1 MNHIGTMFFVGGEPM
16 ICMHNCTDCK
26 RKLFES
32 GTQRVHVTSC
42 NIRPSST
49 LARPLA
55 QIYLCRD
62 PNNTASRN
70 TIALV
75 HRSQLLEF
83 RTGWPLWTCMSIRR
97 CRSVRRNP
105 VTITIA
111 PRGTSTGK
119 PPTPCTRRNDQWGQL
134 VLHPCGDALLV
145 AIRTTRRTGAAVA
158 NESISACDEMQGPWR
173 INPFTAVPLGAPQ
186 SRHDNDSPSRYL
198 SA

>member
-1 MNHIGTMFFVGGEPM
+1 M

-26 RKLFES
+26 RKWSITARDRGPQQVRRSRF
-32 GTQRVHVTSC
+32 GPTKPGMQRVHVTRC
-42 NIRPSST
+42 NTRPSST

-105 VTITIA
+105 VTITRA

-134 VLHPCGDALLV
+134 VLHPCKTLMTPQSNSALRSPGHSSVRVDDDDALLA
-145 AIRTTRRTGAAVA
+145 AIRITR
-158 NESISACDEMQGPWR
+158 
-173 INPFTAVPLGAPQ
+173 
-186 SRHDNDSPSRYL
+186 
-198 SA
+198 

>member
-1 MNHIGTMFFVGGEPM
+1 MVCNFIKCWLDIAAIRRLVPGSSIRIPEARFRIQAPYPGLAMKAPPVQLDNAMWFISMNHIGTMFFVGGEPM

-26 RKLFES
+26 RKLSES
-32 GTQRVHVTSC
+32 GMQRVHVTSC

-75 HRSQLLEF
+75 HRSQLLEL

-111 PRGTSTGK
+111 PRGASTGRQ
-119 PPTPCTRRNDQWGQL
+119 PCVRDPTITITT
-134 VLHPCGDALLV
+134 
-145 AIRTTRRTGAAVA
+145 AITITIA
-158 NESISACDEMQGPWR
+158 
-173 INPFTAVPLGAPQ
+173 
-186 SRHDNDSPSRYL
+186 
-198 SA
+198 

>member
-1 MNHIGTMFFVGGEPM
+1 M

-26 RKLFES
+26 RKLSES
-32 GTQRVHVTSC
+32 GMQRVHVTSC

-83 RTGWPLWTCMSIRR
+83 RTGWPLWTCMSIRG

-134 VLHPCGDALLV
+134 VLHPCKTLM
-145 AIRTTRRTGAAVA
+145 T
-158 NESISACDEMQGPWR
+158 
-173 INPFTAVPLGAPQ
+173 PQ
-186 SRHDNDSPSRYL
+186 SNDNDSDNVNDTVGTRSSDAQHSNADLGSVRDAARSCAAEPVRVAAIQL
-198 SA
+198 

>member
-1 MNHIGTMFFVGGEPM
+1 MWFISMNHIGTMFFVGGEPM

-26 RKLFES
+26 RKLSES
-32 GTQRVHVTSC
+32 GMQRVHVTSC

-105 VTITIA
+105 VTITTTGTWAIVMPLAYDVASVRQPAATTAATCVDHRRRSGYQSSSVAA
-111 PRGTSTGK
+111 PRRDPVTNTK
-119 PPTPCTRRNDQWGQL
+119 YR
-134 VLHPCGDALLV
+134 
-145 AIRTTRRTGAAVA
+145 
-158 NESISACDEMQGPWR
+158 
-173 INPFTAVPLGAPQ
+173 
-186 SRHDNDSPSRYL
+186 SR
-198 SA
+198 